1 MALRNRKL
9 PRHILVIRNSA
20 MGDVAMV
27 PHALRALRE
36 AYPDVRVTVLTRPL
50 FKPFFAGLD
59 VDFLEADYAGR
70 HKGLRGLL
78 RLAGEARRRGIDAVA
93 DVHGVLRSRIVG
105 LLLRLHGMPA
115 ARIDKGRIEKWFR
128 LGCTNP
134 AASPLKHTVVRYCDV
149 LRRLGFVFDDP
160 QPAAKPVRPNPFGE
174 KKGVWIGFAPFS
186 AQAGKTYPED
196 LAAELVAGLSA
207 RYDRVFIHSGGG
219 GEAAF
224 AERMEREHP
233 NVTALWGR
241 VRFAGELDLIA
252 NLDCVVSM
260 DSLAM
265 HMASLVATP
274 VVSVWGA
281 THPALGF
288 LGYGCPPEGVV
299 QLDLP
304 CRPCSVY
311 GQRRCKFGD
320 YRCMRIPPQAVLD
333 RVEECLS
340 IRRAEEAGCDCL
352 VPKDNDTMETRI
364 FLFLT
369 LGALLAGCRNSATAP
384 KRVRLNVEMSVSAG
398 NRAALLEN
406 LLLLAEASRAEP
418 GCIGYE
424 IYENSRDSSRILIFE
439 TWRDAASLEAHQQTE
454 HFRLR
459 APRNRELS
467 ETSVLSRFE
476 F

>member
-1 MALRNRKL
+1 MVLRNKRL
-9 PRHILVIRNSA
+9 PRHVLAIRNSA
-20 MGDVAMV
+20 MGDVAML

-59 VDFLEADYAGR
+59 VDFLEADFDGR

-78 RLAGEARRRGIDAVA
+78 RLAREARERGIDAVA
-93 DVHGVLRSRIVG
+93 DAHGVLRSRIVG
-105 LLLRLHGMPA
+105 MLLRMAGVPV

-128 LGCTNP
+128 LGCSNP
-134 AASPLKHTVVRYCDV
+134 AAAPLKHTVVRYCDT

-160 QPAAKPVRPNPFGE
+160 YPATKPERPNPFGA
-174 KKGVWIGFAPFS
+174 KKGVWVGFAPFS
-186 AQAGKTYPED
+186 AQQGKTYPDE

-207 RYDRVFIHSGGG
+207 RCDRVFIHSGGG
-219 GEAAF
+219 DEAAF

-241 VRFAGELDLIA
+241 VRIAGELDLIA
-252 NLDCVVSM
+252 HLDCAVTM
-260 DSLAM
+260 DSLVM

-288 LGYGCPPEGVV
+288 LGYGCSPEGVV

-311 GQRRCKFGD
+311 GQRPCKFGD
-320 YRCMRIPPQAVLD
+320 YRCMRVAPQAVLA

-340 IRRAEEAGCDCL
+340 TGGRSEE
-352 VPKDNDTMETRI
+352 P
-364 FLFLT
+364 
-369 LGALLAGCRNSATAP
+369 
-384 KRVRLNVEMSVSAG
+384 
-398 NRAALLEN
+398 
-406 LLLLAEASRAEP
+406 SR
-418 GCIGYE
+418 
-424 IYENSRDSSRILIFE
+424 
-439 TWRDAASLEAHQQTE
+439 
-454 HFRLR
+454 
-459 APRNRELS
+459 
-467 ETSVLSRFE
+467 
-476 F
+476 

>member
-70 HKGLRGLL
+70 HKGVLGLL

-93 DVHGVLRSRIVG
+93 DMHGVLRSRIVG

-196 LAAELVAGLSA
+196 LAAGLVAGLSA

-233 NVTALWGR
+233 NVL
-241 VRFAGELDLIA
+241 RFG
-252 NLDCVVSM
+252 
-260 DSLAM
+260 
-265 HMASLVATP
+265 
-274 VVSVWGA
+274 GA
-281 THPALGF
+281 
-288 LGYGCPPEGVV
+288 
-299 QLDLP
+299 
-304 CRPCSVY
+304 
-311 GQRRCKFGD
+311 
-320 YRCMRIPPQAVLD
+320 
-333 RVEECLS
+333 
-340 IRRAEEAGCDCL
+340 
-352 VPKDNDTMETRI
+352 
-364 FLFLT
+364 
-369 LGALLAGCRNSATAP
+369 
-384 KRVRLNVEMSVSAG
+384 
-398 NRAALLEN
+398 
-406 LLLLAEASRAEP
+406 
-418 GCIGYE
+418 
-424 IYENSRDSSRILIFE
+424 
-439 TWRDAASLEAHQQTE
+439 
-454 HFRLR
+454 
-459 APRNRELS
+459 
-467 ETSVLSRFE
+467 SVLPESWI
-476 F
+476 

>member
-9 PRHILVIRNSA
+9 PRHILVIRISA

-70 HKGLRGLL
+70 HKGVLGLL

-93 DVHGVLRSRIVG
+93 DMHGVLRSRIVG

-196 LAAELVAGLSA
+196 LAAGLVAGLSA

-340 IRRAEEAGCDCL
+340 IRRAEEAG
-352 VPKDNDTMETRI
+352 R
-364 FLFLT
+364 
-369 LGALLAGCRNSATAP
+369 
-384 KRVRLNVEMSVSAG
+384 
-398 NRAALLEN
+398 
-406 LLLLAEASRAEP
+406 
-418 GCIGYE
+418 
-424 IYENSRDSSRILIFE
+424 
-439 TWRDAASLEAHQQTE
+439 
-454 HFRLR
+454 
-459 APRNRELS
+459 
-467 ETSVLSRFE
+467 
-476 F
+476 

>member
-70 HKGLRGLL
+70 HKGVLGLL

-93 DVHGVLRSRIVG
+93 DMHGVLRSRIVG

-196 LAAELVAGLSA
+196 LAAGLVAGLSA

-281 THPALGF
+281 THP
-288 LGYGCPPEGVV
+288 GCPPEGVV

-340 IRRAEEAGCDCL
+340 IRRAEEAG
-352 VPKDNDTMETRI
+352 R
-364 FLFLT
+364 
-369 LGALLAGCRNSATAP
+369 
-384 KRVRLNVEMSVSAG
+384 
-398 NRAALLEN
+398 
-406 LLLLAEASRAEP
+406 
-418 GCIGYE
+418 
-424 IYENSRDSSRILIFE
+424 
-439 TWRDAASLEAHQQTE
+439 
-454 HFRLR
+454 
-459 APRNRELS
+459 
-467 ETSVLSRFE
+467 
-476 F
+476 

>member
-70 HKGLRGLL
+70 HKGVLGLL

-93 DVHGVLRSRIVG
+93 DMHGVLRSRIVG

-196 LAAELVAGLSA
+196 LAAGLVAGLSA

-274 VVSVWGA
+274 VVSVWGGGGGA
-281 THPALGF
+281 ARPAVSSLFG
-288 LGYGCPPEGVV
+288 LRTAALQVRR
-299 QLDLP
+299 LP
-304 CRPCSVY
+304 LYAHFAAGRSRPC
-311 GQRRCKFGD
+311 GG
-320 YRCMRIPPQAVLD
+320 VLVD
-333 RVEECLS
+333 PSGGGSRLLRPAGS
-340 IRRAEEAGCDCL
+340 IAS
-352 VPKDNDTMETRI
+352 
-364 FLFLT
+364 
-369 LGALLAGCRNSATAP
+369 CR
-384 KRVRLNVEMSVSAG
+384 KIM
-398 NRAALLEN
+398 
-406 LLLLAEASRAEP
+406 
-418 GCIGYE
+418 
-424 IYENSRDSSRILIFE
+424 IL
-439 TWRDAASLEAHQQTE
+439 
-454 HFRLR
+454 
-459 APRNRELS
+459 
-467 ETSVLSRFE
+467 
-476 F
+476 

>member
-70 HKGLRGLL
+70 HKG
-78 RLAGEARRRGIDAVA
+78 V
-93 DVHGVLRSRIVG
+93 
-105 LLLRLHGMPA
+105 LRLHGMPA

-196 LAAELVAGLSA
+196 LAAGLVAGLSA

-340 IRRAEEAGCDCL
+340 IRRAEEAG
-352 VPKDNDTMETRI
+352 R
-364 FLFLT
+364 
-369 LGALLAGCRNSATAP
+369 
-384 KRVRLNVEMSVSAG
+384 
-398 NRAALLEN
+398 
-406 LLLLAEASRAEP
+406 
-418 GCIGYE
+418 
-424 IYENSRDSSRILIFE
+424 
-439 TWRDAASLEAHQQTE
+439 
-454 HFRLR
+454 
-459 APRNRELS
+459 
-467 ETSVLSRFE
+467 
-476 F
+476 

>member
-1 MALRNRKL
+1 
-9 PRHILVIRNSA
+9 
-20 MGDVAMV
+20 
-27 PHALRALRE
+27 
-36 AYPDVRVTVLTRPL
+36 
-50 FKPFFAGLD
+50 
-59 VDFLEADYAGR
+59 
-70 HKGLRGLL
+70 
-78 RLAGEARRRGIDAVA
+78 
-93 DVHGVLRSRIVG
+93 
-105 LLLRLHGMPA
+105 MPA

-134 AASPLKHTVVRYCDV
+134 AASPIKHTVVRYCDV

-196 LAAELVAGLSA
+196 LAAGLVAGLSA

-340 IRRAEEAGCDCL
+340 IRRAEEAGC
-352 VPKDNDTMETRI
+352 
-364 FLFLT
+364 
-369 LGALLAGCRNSATAP
+369 
-384 KRVRLNVEMSVSAG
+384 
-398 NRAALLEN
+398 
-406 LLLLAEASRAEP
+406 
-418 GCIGYE
+418 
-424 IYENSRDSSRILIFE
+424 
-439 TWRDAASLEAHQQTE
+439 
-454 HFRLR
+454 
-459 APRNRELS
+459 
-467 ETSVLSRFE
+467 
-476 F
+476 

>member
-70 HKGLRGLL
+70 HKGVLGLL

-93 DVHGVLRSRIVG
+93 DMHGVLRSRIVG

-196 LAAELVAGLSA
+196 LAAGLVAGLSA

-265 HMASLVATP
+265 HMASL

-340 IRRAEEAGCDCL
+340 IRRAEEAG
-352 VPKDNDTMETRI
+352 R
-364 FLFLT
+364 
-369 LGALLAGCRNSATAP
+369 
-384 KRVRLNVEMSVSAG
+384 
-398 NRAALLEN
+398 
-406 LLLLAEASRAEP
+406 
-418 GCIGYE
+418 
-424 IYENSRDSSRILIFE
+424 
-439 TWRDAASLEAHQQTE
+439 
-454 HFRLR
+454 
-459 APRNRELS
+459 
-467 ETSVLSRFE
+467 
-476 F
+476 

>member
-70 HKGLRGLL
+70 HKGVLGLL

-93 DVHGVLRSRIVG
+93 DMHGVLRSRIVG

-196 LAAELVAGLSA
+196 LAAGLVAGLSA

-224 AERMEREHP
+224 AERMEREH
-233 NVTALWGR
+233 G
-241 VRFAGELDLIA
+241 
-252 NLDCVVSM
+252 
-260 DSLAM
+260 
-265 HMASLVATP
+265 
-274 VVSVWGA
+274 
-281 THPALGF
+281 
-288 LGYGCPPEGVV
+288 
-299 QLDLP
+299 
-304 CRPCSVY
+304 
-311 GQRRCKFGD
+311 
-320 YRCMRIPPQAVLD
+320 
-333 RVEECLS
+333 
-340 IRRAEEAGCDCL
+340 
-352 VPKDNDTMETRI
+352 
-364 FLFLT
+364 
-369 LGALLAGCRNSATAP
+369 LAGGHAR
-384 KRVRLNVEMSVSAG
+384 RIGVGRH
-398 NRAALLEN
+398 
-406 LLLLAEASRAEP
+406 ASRAGLSGLRLSAGGGGAARP
-418 GCIGYE
+418 AVSSLFGLRTAALQVRRLPLYAHFAAGR
-424 IYENSRDSSRILIFE
+424 SRPCGGVLVDPSGGGSRLLRPAGSIASCRKIMIL
-439 TWRDAASLEAHQQTE
+439 
-454 HFRLR
+454 
-459 APRNRELS
+459 
-467 ETSVLSRFE
+467 
-476 F
+476 

>member
-93 DVHGVLRSRIVG
+93 DMHGVLRSRIVG

-196 LAAELVAGLSA
+196 LAAGLVAGLSA

-274 VVSVWGA
+274 GVSVWGA

-340 IRRAEEAGCDCL
+340 IRRAEEAGC
-352 VPKDNDTMETRI
+352 
-364 FLFLT
+364 
-369 LGALLAGCRNSATAP
+369 
-384 KRVRLNVEMSVSAG
+384 
-398 NRAALLEN
+398 
-406 LLLLAEASRAEP
+406 
-418 GCIGYE
+418 
-424 IYENSRDSSRILIFE
+424 
-439 TWRDAASLEAHQQTE
+439 
-454 HFRLR
+454 
-459 APRNRELS
+459 
-467 ETSVLSRFE
+467 
-476 F
+476 

>member
-70 HKGLRGLL
+70 HKGVLGLL

-93 DVHGVLRSRIVG
+93 DMHGVLRSRIVG

-196 LAAELVAGLSA
+196 LAAGLVAGLSA

-265 HMASLVATP
+265 HMASLVAM
-274 VVSVWGA
+274 
-281 THPALGF
+281 H
-288 LGYGCPPEGVV
+288 
-299 QLDLP
+299 
-304 CRPCSVY
+304 
-311 GQRRCKFGD
+311 
-320 YRCMRIPPQAVLD
+320 I
-333 RVEECLS
+333 
-340 IRRAEEAGCDCL
+340 
-352 VPKDNDTMETRI
+352 
-364 FLFLT
+364 
-369 LGALLAGCRNSATAP
+369 
-384 KRVRLNVEMSVSAG
+384 
-398 NRAALLEN
+398 
-406 LLLLAEASRAEP
+406 
-418 GCIGYE
+418 
-424 IYENSRDSSRILIFE
+424 
-439 TWRDAASLEAHQQTE
+439 
-454 HFRLR
+454 
-459 APRNRELS
+459 
-467 ETSVLSRFE
+467 
-476 F
+476 

>member
-70 HKGLRGLL
+70 HKGVLGLL

-93 DVHGVLRSRIVG
+93 DMHGVLRSRIVG

-115 ARIDKGRIEKWFR
+115 ARIDQGAYREVVPAGVYESGR
-128 LGCTNP
+128 L
-134 AASPLKHTVVRYCDV
+134 AAQTYRRAL
-149 LRRLGFVFDDP
+149 LRR
-160 QPAAKPVRPNPFGE
+160 AAPSGLRLRRSAACGEAGTAESGSGRKKECGSASHPFRRRP
-174 KKGVWIGFAPFS
+174 
-186 AQAGKTYPED
+186 GKTYPED
-196 LAAELVAGLSA
+196 LAAGLVAGLSA

-340 IRRAEEAGCDCL
+340 IRRAEEAG
-352 VPKDNDTMETRI
+352 R
-364 FLFLT
+364 
-369 LGALLAGCRNSATAP
+369 
-384 KRVRLNVEMSVSAG
+384 
-398 NRAALLEN
+398 
-406 LLLLAEASRAEP
+406 
-418 GCIGYE
+418 
-424 IYENSRDSSRILIFE
+424 
-439 TWRDAASLEAHQQTE
+439 
-454 HFRLR
+454 
-459 APRNRELS
+459 
-467 ETSVLSRFE
+467 
-476 F
+476 

>member
-70 HKGLRGLL
+70 HKGVLGLL

-93 DVHGVLRSRIVG
+93 DMHGVLRSRIVG
-105 LLLRLHGMPA
+105 LLL
-115 ARIDKGRIEKWFR
+115 
-128 LGCTNP
+128 
-134 AASPLKHTVVRYCDV
+134 
-149 LRRLGFVFDDP
+149 RLGFVFDDP

-196 LAAELVAGLSA
+196 LAAGLVAGLSA

-320 YRCMRIPPQAVLD
+320 YRCMRISPQAVLD

-340 IRRAEEAGCDCL
+340 IRRAEEAGC
-352 VPKDNDTMETRI
+352 
-364 FLFLT
+364 
-369 LGALLAGCRNSATAP
+369 
-384 KRVRLNVEMSVSAG
+384 
-398 NRAALLEN
+398 
-406 LLLLAEASRAEP
+406 
-418 GCIGYE
+418 
-424 IYENSRDSSRILIFE
+424 
-439 TWRDAASLEAHQQTE
+439 
-454 HFRLR
+454 
-459 APRNRELS
+459 
-467 ETSVLSRFE
+467 
-476 F
+476 

>member
-70 HKGLRGLL
+70 HKGVLGLL
-78 RLAGEARRRGIDAVA
+78 RLAGEARRRGIDAVPTCTGCCVRA
-93 DVHGVLRSRIVG
+93 SS
-105 LLLRLHGMPA
+105 A
-115 ARIDKGRIEKWFR
+115 CCS
-128 LGCTNP
+128 GCTECRRR
-134 AASPLKHTVVRYCDV
+134 ASTRGVSRSGSGWGVRIGRSPLKHTVVRYCDV

-186 AQAGKTYPED
+186 RRRQDPTPKIWQPDWSPA
-196 LAAELVAGLSA
+196 LSA

-288 LGYGCPPEGVV
+288 LGYGCPPEGGGAARPAVSSLFGLRTAALQV
-299 QLDLP
+299 RRLP
-304 CRPCSVY
+304 LYAHSAAGRSRPC
-311 GQRRCKFGD
+311 GG
-320 YRCMRIPPQAVLD
+320 VLVD
-333 RVEECLS
+333 PSGGGSRPLRPAGS
-340 IRRAEEAGCDCL
+340 I
-352 VPKDNDTMETRI
+352 
-364 FLFLT
+364 
-369 LGALLAGCRNSATAP
+369 
-384 KRVRLNVEMSVSAG
+384 
-398 NRAALLEN
+398 
-406 LLLLAEASRAEP
+406 AS
-418 GCIGYE
+418 Y
-424 IYENSRDSSRILIFE
+424 
-439 TWRDAASLEAHQQTE
+439 
-454 HFRLR
+454 
-459 APRNRELS
+459 
-467 ETSVLSRFE
+467 
-476 F
+476 

>member
-1 MALRNRKL
+1 MWRWCRTPFAHCAKRTPTFALRCSRGRSSSL
-9 PRHILVIRNSA
+9 
-20 MGDVAMV
+20 
-27 PHALRALRE
+27 
-36 AYPDVRVTVLTRPL
+36 
-50 FKPFFAGLD
+50 FFAGLD

-70 HKGLRGLL
+70 HKGVLGLL

-93 DVHGVLRSRIVG
+93 DMHGVLRSRIIG

-196 LAAELVAGLSA
+196 LAAGLVAGLSA

-340 IRRAEEAGCDCL
+340 IRRAEEAGC
-352 VPKDNDTMETRI
+352 
-364 FLFLT
+364 
-369 LGALLAGCRNSATAP
+369 
-384 KRVRLNVEMSVSAG
+384 
-398 NRAALLEN
+398 
-406 LLLLAEASRAEP
+406 
-418 GCIGYE
+418 
-424 IYENSRDSSRILIFE
+424 
-439 TWRDAASLEAHQQTE
+439 
-454 HFRLR
+454 
-459 APRNRELS
+459 
-467 ETSVLSRFE
+467 
-476 F
+476 